1 MTGHGRGL
9 LMTANFT
16 ATYLFWKWLHIVAVI
31 AWMAGILYLYRLLI
45 YHSERGQAEPST
57 HQLLSLMEM
66 RLYRYITVPAM
77 LVAVSAGL
85 TMVAIAPGLA
95 RTGWFGTKFAL
106 VMFLI
111 LVTLYAGKLHRDGAT
126 DPGKLP
132 ASRTLRILNEVPTFL
147 MLLIVGLVVFKP
159 F

>member
-1 MTGHGRGL
+1 MAATIAG
-9 LMTANFT
+9 
-16 ATYLFWKWLHIVAVI
+16 TYLFWKWLHIVAVI

-45 YHSERGQAEPST
+45 YHRERGLSQPST
-57 HQLLSLMEM
+57 HELLSLMEM

-77 LVAVSAGL
+77 LVAVTAGL
-85 TMVAIAPGLA
+85 AMVAIAPGMA

-106 VMFLI
+106 VLFLI
-111 LVTLYAGKLHRDGAT
+111 LATLYAGKLHRAGLAE
-126 DPGKLP
+126 PGSLP
-132 ASRTLRILNEVPTFL
+132 ASRTLRILNEVPTLL

>member
-1 MTGHGRGL
+1 VAATFAG
-9 LMTANFT
+9 
-16 ATYLFWKWLHIVAVI
+16 TYLFWKWLHIVAVI

-45 YHSERGQAEPST
+45 YHRERGPSQPAT
-57 HQLLSLMEM
+57 HELLSLMEM

-77 LVAVSAGL
+77 LVAVTAGL
-85 TMVAIAPGLA
+85 AMVAIAPDMA

-111 LVTLYAGKLHRDGAT
+111 LATLFAGKLHREGT
-126 DPGKLP
+126 LDPAKLP
-132 ASRTLRILNEVPTFL
+132 TSRMLRVLNEVPTLL
-147 MLLIVGLVVFKP
+147 MLAIVGLVIFKP

>member
-1 MTGHGRGL
+1 
-9 LMTANFT
+9 MTANFT
-16 ATYLFWKWLHIVAVI
+16 TTYLFWKWLHIVAVI

-45 YHSERGQAEPST
+45 YHSERGKLEPST
-57 HQLLSLMEM
+57 HALLSLMEM

-77 LVAVSAGL
+77 LVAVAAGL
-85 TMVAIAPGLA
+85 TMVAIVPDLG

-106 VMFLI
+106 VLALI
-111 LVTLYAGKLHRDGAT
+111 LATLFAGKLHKDGAA
-126 DPGKLP
+126 DPGTLP
-132 ASRTLRILNEVPTFL
+132 ASRTLRILNEVPTLL